1 MGRGFAGRRLWWLAL
16 GVILMGCGGR
26 PEALS
31 VGFVNQTHHSDADLW
46 TIWAAAQQS
55 VAQEIDL
62 NPLEQS
68 LAGASADIRPG
79 DARALHVFPHQLQVG
94 RTPDVLSNALLAA
107 TGMDRDNPTGLIA
120 CPQPCNV
127 RYAAAYSFYSRDVT
141 RYASSWEDQGDSF
154 NFVLEYE
161 FENQI
166 LAALGYSLKWR

>member
-1 MGRGFAGRRLWWLAL
+1 MSSRTSF
-16 GVILMGCGGR
+16 
-26 PEALS
+26 S
-31 VGFVNQTHHSDADLW
+31 
-46 TIWAAAQQS
+46 
-55 VAQEIDL
+55 
-62 NPLEQS
+62 
-68 LAGASADIRPG
+68 
-79 DARALHVFPHQLQVG
+79 VG

-141 RYASSWEDQGDSF
+141 QYASSWEDQGDSF